1 MYFPTYSHRSDPLA
15 LMRSMLRDFDQI
27 APAGTRQRVFPA
39 VNIWQGDD
47 AIAITAELPGVNPAE
62 LDISVNDNVL
72 TISGNRAA
80 PEIGNEATWHRRE
93 RGYGEFSRAIR
104 LPFEAEDDKV
114 EARLQNG
121 VLRVVI
127 GRPEAQKPRRIDIKA
142 A

>member
-1 MYFPTYSHRSDPLA
+1 MYFPTYTNRGDPLA
-15 LMRSMLRDFDQI
+15 LMRSMLRDFDPGSR
-27 APAGTRQRVFPA
+27 ARTRPPVFPA

-47 AIAITAELPGVNPAE
+47 AIAVTAELPGVDPSE
-62 LDISVNDNVL
+62 LDVSVNDNLL
-72 TISGNRAA
+72 TISGKRAA
-80 PEIGNEATWHRRE
+80 PEAGDGATWHRRE
-93 RGYGEFSRAIR
+93 RGFGEFSRAIR

-127 GRPEAQKPRRIDIKA
+127 GRPEEQKPRRIQIQA